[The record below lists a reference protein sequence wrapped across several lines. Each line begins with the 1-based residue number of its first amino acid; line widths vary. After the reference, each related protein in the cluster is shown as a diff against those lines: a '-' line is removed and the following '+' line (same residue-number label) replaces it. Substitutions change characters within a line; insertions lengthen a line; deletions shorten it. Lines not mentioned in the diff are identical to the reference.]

1 MARARELEEKEA
13 EAVRAARAAK
23 EAVQRATENV
33 LAVAAESDGED
44 NSSRVQSESGD
55 VSISGPGAG
64 FEEGSRSGSSEE
76 QGAVQVG
83 GTGAGSVDITVAE
96 VSKVQPEGVGRG
108 TTTGEKKQ
116 RGSKVPSW
124 VGVMNP
130 RNAE

>member
-23 EAVQRATENV
+23 EAAQRATENV
-33 LAVAAESDGED
+33 LAVAAGSDGEK
-44 NSSRVQSESGD
+44 NSSGAQSESGD
-55 VSISGPGAG
+55 MSILGQGEG
-64 FEEGSRSGSSEE
+64 VRGGSRSGSPGE
-76 QGAVQVG
+76 QE
-83 GTGAGSVDITVAE
+83 DVAE
-96 VSKVQPEGVGRG
+96 ASKVQPEGVG
-108 TTTGEKKQ
+108 EKRK